1 MLILPVYNKLVMP
14 YADLYFQAEEFKKET
29 GNHVAVGEKVIIIVA
44 KENLEREEM
53 TQDSFYPIGISG
65 VVSEIESDEYIGVKT
80 LNRVNLDLVEIRPD
94 HTIGLTL
101 SRRED
106 IQDLDET
113 DSYQK
118 LLNMKKEIMEFSEKF
133 QWGQQWNGYVEKI
146 STAGSLAALLSP
158 WLTLD
163 NEERYRVLA
172 EDSVAGRMARI
183 EEIVYGYIEVA
194 RVQTDAA
201 VNQQQEY
208 RNAYR

>member
-101 SRRED
+101 S
-106 IQDLDET
+106 
-113 DSYQK
+113 
-118 LLNMKKEIMEFSEKF
+118 
-133 QWGQQWNGYVEKI
+133 
-146 STAGSLAALLSP
+146 
-158 WLTLD
+158 
-163 NEERYRVLA
+163 
-172 EDSVAGRMARI
+172 
-183 EEIVYGYIEVA
+183 
-194 RVQTDAA
+194 
-201 VNQQQEY
+201 
-208 RNAYR
+208 